1 MLEYFTYKK
10 VKKHKAEKAAKQDA
24 KKEAEAS
31 RLSQTGPINVVAAA
45 SSRSGKHRHSRS
57 QNRNSHDKSNDHGH
71 DHDHDHDHD
80 NDNDNDLDRAVIRPG
95 DESFLEELIASD
107 DVPAPPLP
115 PRLYSRDLDWPS
127 DNEDAITTSAPPSYQ
142 NDQNAQNITT
152 DASVKEAKDKQAK
165 KQNRLSAL
173 FTRRKQQ
180 PAASLEP
187 AAAAAAAARSE
198 TTPLA
203 EQEKEKKD
211 LSKVLQRLNLSVK
224 NNKVIS
230 TDSSAAITA
239 FTNVFKDLVNGVP
252 TAYDDLMRIID
263 DKDGALARGFDKL
276 PNSLKKLVTQ
286 LPDKIT
292 STLGPELL
300 AAAAAS
306 QGIKAETSGGFKG
319 AAKSVLLP
327 ANLAQLVTKP
337 GAIVSML
344 RAIVEVLKTRW
355 PAFIGMNVIW
365 GVALSLLLFV
375 LWYCHKRGRQVRLE
389 NERAIDGSDRIE
401 ELPDDL
407 ALPAPETSPG
417 LQTLLDGEPAETVEQ
432 ARRQK
437 GKARAEA

>member
-10 VKKHKAEKAAKQDA
+10 VKKHKAEKAAKQEA
-24 KKEAEAS
+24 TKKAEAS
-31 RLSQTGPINVVAAA
+31 RLSQTGPTNVVAAA
-45 SSRSGKHRHSRS
+45 SSRNGKHRHSRS
-57 QNRNSHDKSNDHGH
+57 QNRNSHDKSNDH
-71 DHDHDHDHD
+71 DHDH
-80 NDNDNDLDRAVIRPG
+80 DNDNDLDRAVIRPG

-107 DVPAPPLP
+107 DLPAPPLP

-127 DNEDAITTSAPPSYQ
+127 DNEDAITTSAPPSDQSAQ
-142 NDQNAQNITT
+142 NAQNAQNIAT
-152 DASVKEAKDKQAK
+152 DASAKEAKDKQAK

-173 FTRRKQQ
+173 FTRKKQQ

-187 AAAAAAAARSE
+187 AAAAAARSE

-276 PNSLKKLVTQ
+276 PTSLKKLVTQ

-337 GAIVSML
+337 GAIVGML
-344 RAIVEVLKTRW
+344 RAIVEVLRTRW
-355 PAFIGMNVIW
+355 RAFIGMNVIW

-407 ALPAPETSPG
+407 ALPAPENPPG
-417 LQTLLDGEPAETVEQ
+417 LQTLLDGEQAETVEE

-437 GKARAEA
+437 GKARAQA